1 MQAMDLARNPTDKQ
15 PQSYSALAHPART
28 GPAAEPVRRP
38 ALVYAPEKARRL
50 SAGNRLAFVA
60 SEPYMAG
67 VAGTDF
73 QSPPG
78 TQGDPVEKED
88 CLYPVWSKNLSKS
101 ITRSNRYVKGLS
113 GVCHG
118 PFRRWATV
126 QKRQLRPAPERPRE
140 PGWAGLRWAD
150 LTLGGALLARANSAP
165 PAVKRSL
172 TARPVGRASTAE

>member
-113 GVCHG
+113 GVPR
-118 PFRRWATV
+118 PF
-126 QKRQLRPAPERPRE
+126 PALGHRSETPAAAGARTAPR
-140 PGWAGLRWAD
+140 AGL
-150 LTLGGALLARANSAP
+150 
-165 PAVKRSL
+165 
-172 TARPVGRASTAE
+172 GRASLGGLDPRWGVVSAG